1 MKKVS
6 LKIKLTLLYTVFILV
21 VVGTVLAILFSLSG
35 REILASTKMSLER
48 RVGECLDEIEMQDG
62 ELKIDSDF
70 YSVENGVYLSM
81 YDSTGY
87 FLYGKIPGGFDEQ
100 PDFLDGEVREIKDK
114 ADEEGWYIYDLFFRP
129 GAGKEIY
136 VRGVISVT
144 ESEES
149 FQTILR
155 IAFILLPLLAAATAF
170 VGYRF
175 TKRTLRPVKD
185 ITDTV
190 RKIRA
195 DADLS
200 RRIENIEE
208 RKGKA
213 GKKEET
219 GAQEKTEGKEE
230 TGKAKVRRR
239 RESGDEIYVLAQ
251 TFNGMLDEL
260 ETVFEREKQFTSD
273 VSHELRTPVSVMMI
287 QCDQILKDETLKPEQ
302 KVQIELIRQKA
313 KNMSDL
319 IAQLLFLSRAD
330 QGRQQIEKE
339 NINLSELTE
348 MIVGEQQFLAE
359 SEGNAG
365 QIICRIEPEIWAKVD
380 ETLYIR
386 MMINLLSNAL
396 RYGKGRDIE
405 VSLSVHNDSEVIGKV
420 KDHGIGIAKEDIPH
434 IWERFYRADKSRTG
448 GSHSGLGLSMVK
460 WIAEAHG
467 GSVEVVSEEGVGS
480 EFVFHL
486 AK

>member
-6 LKIKLTLLYTVFILV
+6 LKIKLTLLYTIFILV
-21 VVGTVLAILFSLSG
+21 VVGTVLGILFSLSG

-48 RVGECLDEIEMQDG
+48 RVEESLEEIEMQDG

-87 FLYGKIPGGFDEQ
+87 FLYGKIPGGFDRQ

-114 ADEEGWYIYDLFFRP
+114 AGEEDWYIYDLFFRP
-129 GAGKEIY
+129 GEGKEIY

-175 TKRTLRPVKD
+175 TKRTLKPVKD

-190 RKIRA
+190 CKIRM

-200 RRIENIEE
+200 RRIDNIDTVRETKE
-208 RKGKA
+208 KRY
-213 GKKEET
+213 KKN
-219 GAQEKTEGKEE
+219 
-230 TGKAKVRRR
+230 R
-239 RESGDEIYVLAQ
+239 DEIYILAE
-251 TFNGMLDEL
+251 TFNEMLDEL
-260 ETVFEREKQFTSD
+260 EAVFKREKQFTSD
-273 VSHELRTPVSVMMI
+273 VSHELRTPISVMMA
-287 QCDQILKDETLKPEQ
+287 QCGQLLKDEALKPKQKAQVKLIEQ
-302 KVQIELIRQKA
+302 KAE
-313 KNMSDL
+313 NMSDL

-339 NINLSELTE
+339 NVNLSELSDREKRIYEIVTQKVNNVSMEQYANARQSAFNIKFEVQKLNGIKEKISSLKEQKRELKRQIKENEEKMAKILSENDYPTE
-348 MIVGEQQFLAE
+348 EIIRNIKELQVIIERQKRERAE
-359 SEGNAG
+359 IKKLKERCKEEKANA
-365 QIICRIEPEIWAKVD
+365 K
-380 ETLYIR
+380 
-386 MMINLLSNAL
+386 
-396 RYGKGRDIE
+396 K
-405 VSLSVHNDSEVIGKV
+405 KV
-420 KDHGIGIAKEDIPH
+420 KEEKEELKNQVDDFF
-434 IWERFYRADKSRTG
+434 RD
-448 GSHSGLGLSMVK
+448 
-460 WIAEAHG
+460 
-467 GSVEVVSEEGVGS
+467 
-480 EFVFHL
+480 
-486 AK
+486 